1 VQSVCLSYHLNILA
15 INQQPNINIHCKVIR
30 LDVTIVVGCTAGALD
45 YGTSWSGWNMKQKID
60 TVVAHY
66 NEASEQTRLTSLS
79 GQLEYFRTQAL
90 IKKYL
95 LKPPANI
102 IDVGGGAGIYALW
115 LASEGYTVDLID
127 LVPRHIEQALAAS
140 GNSEHPLRSAS
151 VGDARKLPQEDQT
164 VDTVLLLGPLYH
176 LLELQDR
183 MCALSEAYRVLKPGG
198 LLFAACIS
206 RFASLLDGL
215 WRGLVEDPEFI
226 PILEQDLEDGR
237 HHNTTNK
244 SEYFTDAYLQLP
256 DEFENEVK
264 GAGFSIESLS
274 SIEGPAWLLPDLPKW
289 IENAERKNLLMK
301 LMTRIENHRSLLGA
315 SAHIMAI
322 ARR

>member
-1 VQSVCLSYHLNILA
+1 
-15 INQQPNINIHCKVIR
+15 
-30 LDVTIVVGCTAGALD
+30 
-45 YGTSWSGWNMKQKID
+45 MKQKVN

-79 GQLEYFRTQAL
+79 GKLEFLRTQAL
-90 IKKYL
+90 IRKYL
-95 LKPPANI
+95 IKPPAHI

-115 LASEGYTVDLID
+115 LASEEYTVDLID
-127 LVPRHIEQALAAS
+127 LVPKHVEQALAAS
-140 GNSEHPLRSAS
+140 ACSEHPIRSAS

-176 LLELQDR
+176 LLEQQDR
-183 MCALSEAYRVLKPGG
+183 GRALSEAYRVLKPGG

-226 PILEQDLEDGR
+226 PILEQDLENGE
-237 HHNTTNK
+237 HLNTTSK
-244 SEYFTDAYLQLP
+244 LEYFTDAYLQLP

-264 GAGFSIESLS
+264 NAGFSMENLS
-274 SIEGPAWLLPDLPKW
+274 AIEGPAWLLPDLAEW
-289 IENAERKNLLMK
+289 IENPQRKDLLLK
-301 LMTRIENHRSLLGA
+301 YIARIENQRSLLGA
-315 SAHIMAI
+315 SAHLMAI